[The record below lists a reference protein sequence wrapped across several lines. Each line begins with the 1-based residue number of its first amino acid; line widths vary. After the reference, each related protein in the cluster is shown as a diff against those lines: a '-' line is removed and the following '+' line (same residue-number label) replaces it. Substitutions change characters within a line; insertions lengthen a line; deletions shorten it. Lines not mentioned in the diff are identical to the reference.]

1 MITLGFFF
9 NKQNC
14 YLYEYIAEKLNIP
27 NNINELQD
35 YAYNNH

>member
-1 MITLGFFF
+1 
-9 NKQNC
+9 
-14 YLYEYIAEKLNIP
+14 LYEYIAEKPNIP